1 MKTLIDDTTIVQ
13 NFDKNEIRHQSSIL
27 INEDGVMEEI
37 GDSTEFSDRKKD
49 FNVLPMDGKTIMPGF
64 INCHTHLTATLGRGI
79 NEDVGFP
86 PILPYSLL
94 FQYSHLSDEE
104 TGIMATLGVLEG
116 IRSGTTTFVELGKNV
131 EKYAS
136 AISDTG
142 ARFFLGEMMTDLTYN
157 VIQAGNELK
166 SKEDF
171 SEKLADQAY
180 QRAVNLFE
188 SWDGKTQGRIK
199 VIFSPGTADSV
210 SPSMLR
216 KSREL
221 AESRQTFYTIH
232 LSQSHQEV
240 NGIKNAWNLTP
251 TEYLDAHDFLGP
263 SLIAAHCRYVDQKEI
278 DLLGQFSVGISNNP
292 AIAARRGAAAPITEL
307 IQAGANIGIGT
318 DNMAEDMLEAA
329 RTGYFAERVR
339 KNNETNPTP
348 NDVLGWATTG
358 GAEITNSL
366 DTLGSLYVGKQA
378 DLIAVNFKK
387 SHLTPN
393 LRVVSNFINN
403 GVSSD
408 IESVMVQGKLIMHD
422 NKILNIDENYIIR
435 QAQVI
440 AEKSWKKLFEAHPN
454 VEMPVQ
460 LDDI

>member
-1 MKTLIDDTTIVQ
+1 MKTLIDNTTVVQ
-13 NFDKNEIRHQSSIL
+13 NFEKNEIQHHCSIL
-27 INEDGVMEEI
+27 INEDGIIEEI
-37 GDSTEFSDRKKD
+37 GDSTGFADRKND
-49 FNVLPMDGKTIMPGF
+49 FNIIPMDGKVIMPGF

-79 NEDVGFP
+79 LEDLAFP
-86 PILPYSLL
+86 PMLPYPRTANS
-94 FQYSHLSDEE
+94 YLSNEE
-104 TGIMATLGVLEG
+104 TQIMATLGVLEG
-116 IRSGTTTFVELGKNV
+116 IRSGTTTFVELGRDV

-157 VIQAGNELK
+157 VIKAGSELK

-180 QRAVNLFE
+180 SRAVNLFE
-188 SWDGKTQGRIK
+188 SWDGKIQNRIK
-199 VIFSPGTADSV
+199 VIFSPATADSC
-210 SPSMLR
+210 SPSMLQ

-221 AESRQTFYTIH
+221 AEEKETFYTIH
-232 LSQSHQEV
+232 LSQSHQEIS
-240 NGIKNAWNLTP
+240 GIKNAWDLKP

-263 SLIAAHCRYVDQKEI
+263 DLIAAHCRYVDQQEVN
-278 DLLGQFSVGISNNP
+278 LLGSFSVGVSNNP

-307 IQAGANIGIGT
+307 IQSGCNIGIGT
-318 DNMAEDMLEAA
+318 DNMAEDMLEAS

-358 GAEITNSL
+358 GAKITHSL
-366 DTLGSLYVGKQA
+366 GTLGSLYVGKQA

-408 IESVMVQGKLIMHD
+408 IESVMVQGNLIMHD
-422 NKILNIDENYIIR
+422 NKILNVDENYIIS
-435 QAQVI
+435 QAQLI
-440 AEKSWKKLFEAHPN
+440 AEKSWKQLLESYPN
-454 VEMPVQ
+454 LDMPVQ